1 MRRYPLV
8 VWSDEGYFGP
18 ESVSWRVHREVT
30 VLFGGAR
37 AMLMQA
43 AHPLVVAGA
52 NQTGMYERNPWK
64 RLQRTLVLQYALT
77 FGTKAE
83 AHAAAGRIN
92 DVHGRIHGVDRLTG
106 RRYDALDPELLLWV
120 HACLVDSALL
130 FERMTVGALDA
141 ADRQR
146 FHEEQMLAAEMVRLP
161 RERIPPTA
169 PSLEDYVAET
179 VGSGELVVTE
189 AARRVAELFF
199 DPPREAQWRPV
210 LRAVARLAIGTL
222 PEPVREGYG
231 FPSGPGNRTLVR
243 ATLAGLRAVRPLLPP
258 KYRFIAPYQQWRSR
272 QRGRADDGGVESVRR
287 SLGIRL

>member
-1 MRRYPLV
+1 VRD
-8 VWSDEGYFGP
+8 DEGYFGP

-83 AHAAAGRIN
+83 AHAAAERIN
-92 DVHGRIHGVDRLTG
+92 DVHERINGVDPVTG
-106 RRYDALDPELLLWV
+106 RSYDALDPELLLWV
-120 HACLVDSALL
+120 HACLVESALL

-141 ADRQR
+141 AGRQR

-161 RERIPPTA
+161 RERIPSTVT
-169 PSLEDYVAET
+169 SLEDYVTEM
-179 VGSGELVVTE
+179 VGSGELVVTD

-199 DPPREAQWRPV
+199 DPPRDAQWRPV
-210 LRAVARLAIGTL
+210 LKAVARLAIGTL
-222 PEPVREGYG
+222 PEAVREGYG
-231 FPSGPGNRTLVR
+231 FPSGTGNRMLVR
-243 ATLAGLRAVRPLLPP
+243 ATLAGLRTVRPLLPP
-258 KYRFIAPYQQWRSR
+258 KYRYIAPYQQWRLR
-272 QRGRADDGGVESVRR
+272 ERGRGDDGVIESTRR
-287 SLGIRL
+287 SLGLRL